1 MKRFVYFFF
10 LTLIS
15 FFLVGCTF
23 METTTR
29 ITTDSTTTVVNTTVE
44 ITPDTTTIEIL
55 EYQIFY
61 ELDGGF
67 FEGDLAPTNYTTVS
81 DSFIIPE
88 PIKVGYLFAGWTFG
102 ENNIPTKNLTISQGS
117 MTDYYLVANW
127 FDLSTLSYDATYTSI
142 PKDDVIATIYFFT
155 IYRYDSFVLV
165 TGSKYMDSTISFI
178 VDCGTIIYLENSVI
192 ELDFTDN
199 EANLYIK
206 INGDSVVFCNQD
218 GTSISDEGP
227 TKEGAYEIVEFYS
240 EDLEVGYGY
249 FDLSYYENA
258 DDLHSFYDALLSDC
272 KQFSLSTTLYQATD
286 GSNLFNTYY
295 LVDYD
300 LTIDEGLMVFK
311 VFVLDHPEYFWLS
324 NMFDMSGASLN
335 IYITTEYQS
344 YQAREAVTNGLLTIF
359 EDLDSIITI
368 EMSELDIAY
377 YLHDYIISR
386 IDYAYETDGVT
397 PQDDY
402 WAHNIEGVVLE
413 RGAVC
418 EGYAEMY
425 KILLDYY
432 GIYNI
437 LVTGEIQGER
447 HEFNLVSIEGTF
459 YIMDLTLDDLG
470 ENMSS
475 ITYFGMGY
483 TSIVDSHKFDTPDDY
498 RECYLYRMPVI
509 SEEDISLVHMNYNGN
524 DIGWFI
530 SIDSAF
536 DSMTD
541 SSGEYILDLADY
553 IYYDAISPARRFIVR
568 TSEFP
573 EVQSIHFVGYNFV
586 DSSGYSYL
594 SSFLFES
601 SEIFINSS
609 VIFENT
615 SLCSNGSVLNV
626 RSNIVTFSGENS
638 NLYKTKLVSDV
649 GGIVTVDVEWEIRFY
664 DDFDIDEFV
673 LMHGRTELWGTH
685 YSINL
690 LNYISDDPFTT
701 IRIYEDVIFKQYHVE
716 TLSIES
722 IFFSE
727 DSNRFFLTI
736 YKNNTIQVSIGD
748 IYVEPCEYL
757 YIPGIVF
764 ILDSFV
770 SFPTITLSGDSNA
783 PIQLSLQESATT
795 DIEDLLGKTL
805 FSSLNLGSSQLYID
819 DQWYGDLKNLIEKD
833 ESGNFILCKS
843 SAIIIDDDS
852 ILLSVVSLCIDDD
865 SCNIVIPEGVID
877 IKAEAF
883 TGALRVK
890 SITLPSSLV
899 TFEYVYY
906 YSNHLR
912 NLENI
917 YVDVDNPYFT
927 SVDGVLFS
935 KDLQEL
941 LYYPN
946 AKIGETYAI
955 PLSTQSIGNSAFM
968 HNTTLEIIIISD
980 SVLSIGDYAFRFS
993 SIQEAFISISVTDI
1007 GINAFCN
1014 INGLTIYAEAT
1025 SMPEGWHPQWISS
1038 EITSVVWGYL
1048 Y

>member
-1 MKRFVYFFF
+1 M
-10 LTLIS
+10 
-15 FFLVGCTF
+15 
-23 METTTR
+23 
-29 ITTDSTTTVVNTTVE
+29 
-44 ITPDTTTIEIL
+44 
-55 EYQIFY
+55 
-61 ELDGGF
+61 
-67 FEGDLAPTNYTTVS
+67 
-81 DSFIIPE
+81 
-88 PIKVGYLFAGWTFG
+88 
-102 ENNIPTKNLTISQGS
+102 
-117 MTDYYLVANW
+117 
-127 FDLSTLSYDATYTSI
+127 
-142 PKDDVIATIYFFT
+142 
-155 IYRYDSFVLV
+155 
-165 TGSKYMDSTISFI
+165 
-178 VDCGTIIYLENSVI
+178 
-192 ELDFTDN
+192 
-199 EANLYIK
+199 
-206 INGDSVVFCNQD
+206 
-218 GTSISDEGP
+218 
-227 TKEGAYEIVEFYS
+227 
-240 EDLEVGYGY
+240 
-249 FDLSYYENA
+249 
-258 DDLHSFYDALLSDC
+258 
-272 KQFSLSTTLYQATD
+272 
-286 GSNLFNTYY
+286 
-295 LVDYD
+295 
-300 LTIDEGLMVFK
+300 
-311 VFVLDHPEYFWLS
+311 
-324 NMFDMSGASLN
+324 
-335 IYITTEYQS
+335 
-344 YQAREAVTNGLLTIF
+344 
-359 EDLDSIITI
+359 
-368 EMSELDIAY
+368 
-377 YLHDYIISR
+377 
-386 IDYAYETDGVT
+386 
-397 PQDDY
+397 
-402 WAHNIEGVVLE
+402 
-413 RGAVC
+413 
-418 EGYAEMY
+418 
-425 KILLDYY
+425 
-432 GIYNI
+432 
-437 LVTGEIQGER
+437 
-447 HEFNLVSIEGTF
+447 
-459 YIMDLTLDDLG
+459 
-470 ENMSS
+470 
-475 ITYFGMGY
+475 
-483 TSIVDSHKFDTPDDY
+483 
-498 RECYLYRMPVI
+498 
-509 SEEDISLVHMNYNGN
+509 
-524 DIGWFI
+524 
-530 SIDSAF
+530 
-536 DSMTD
+536 
-541 SSGEYILDLADY
+541 
-553 IYYDAISPARRFIVR
+553 
-568 TSEFP
+568 
-573 EVQSIHFVGYNFV
+573 
-586 DSSGYSYL
+586 
-594 SSFLFES
+594 
-601 SEIFINSS
+601 
-609 VIFENT
+609 IFENT